1 MGITDVSRR
10 SLLKGAALGAGI
22 AALAAVPQTVH
33 AAEVAA
39 EAPAQG
45 VVTVTAEAQGF
56 GGPVSV
62 TLTVDTATGGVAD
75 VQISGPEET
84 PDRGGRAVASMQAAM
99 VESGSIDDK
108 QDIWNSCFSWQIK

>member
-62 TLTVDTATGGVAD
+62 TLTVDTATGGVA
-75 VQISGPEET
+75 VPKRPLTAAAVPLRACRRPWSSRGPST
-84 PDRGGRAVASMQAAM
+84 
-99 VESGSIDDK
+99 
-108 QDIWNSCFSWQIK
+108 

>member
-39 EAPAQG
+39 EAPAQDFS
-45 VVTVTAEAQGF
+45 TIC
-56 GGPVSV
+56 S
-62 TLTVDTATGGVAD
+62 
-75 VQISGPEET
+75 
-84 PDRGGRAVASMQAAM
+84 ASPREHFAL
-99 VESGSIDDK
+99 
-108 QDIWNSCFSWQIK
+108 FST